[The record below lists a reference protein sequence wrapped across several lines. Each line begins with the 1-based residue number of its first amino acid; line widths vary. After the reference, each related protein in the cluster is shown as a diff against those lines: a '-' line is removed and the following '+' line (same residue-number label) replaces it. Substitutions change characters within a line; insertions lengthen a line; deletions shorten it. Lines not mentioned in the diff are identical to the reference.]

1 MIYIEVKILIVNFE
15 IKYDLAK
22 SNMICRNQI
31 WFAEIKY
38 NLLKENFMIINFE
51 IKYDFVKSNM
61 I

>member
-1 MIYIEVKILIVNFE
+1 MIVNFE